1 MRFKTSIRN
10 VSTFIKLTSSLLSIG
25 KIAWLR
31 LDEDEIRFTLMPDQ
45 GAQVFANLSI
55 QTLFDS
61 YVITSA
67 NSNIINL
74 EVPLSPLHR
83 ALRSCA
89 SASDAT
95 LRLTKRSSDN
105 APILCLTIT
114 TTTNTLVTQEI
125 PVRVLSPAS
134 VANIREPT
142 CPEPDVHIILPSLQ
156 SLRSVVERFNK
167 LDASKIAIAANMNG
181 EFKMRLD
188 GNDAVK
194 VESVWTGLMNP
205 LLDPEHVPGGVE
217 NHPSATREKSAFA
230 WVRVDGKEWGRV
242 LKVGGISRRVVACF
256 CEDHALVL
264 YVYLT
269 DEEDESSTVS
279 TYYLS
284 SFVT

>member
-10 VSTFIKLTSSLLSIG
+10 VSTFTKLTSCLVSIG

-45 GAQVFANLSI
+45 GVQVFVNLSI
-55 QTLFDS
+55 ESLFDS
-61 YVITSA
+61 YIITSA

-83 ALRSCA
+83 ALRSCV

-125 PVRVLSPAS
+125 PVRVLSAAS
-134 VANIREPT
+134 VANIKEPT
-142 CPEPDVHIILPSLQ
+142 CPEPDVHIILPSLY

-167 LDASKIAIAANMNG
+167 LDASRIAIAANMNG

-205 LLDPEHVPGGVE
+205 LLDPEQVPGGVE
-217 NHPSATREKSAFA
+217 NHPSTTREKSEFA

-269 DEEDESSTVS
+269 DQEDEDSAVL